1 MRKSSQVPG
10 QNGTFTSRQIEM
22 NIHFLLYGA
31 KVFKDSDKPTDN
43 TY

>member
-22 NIHFLLYGA
+22 NIHFLLYGG